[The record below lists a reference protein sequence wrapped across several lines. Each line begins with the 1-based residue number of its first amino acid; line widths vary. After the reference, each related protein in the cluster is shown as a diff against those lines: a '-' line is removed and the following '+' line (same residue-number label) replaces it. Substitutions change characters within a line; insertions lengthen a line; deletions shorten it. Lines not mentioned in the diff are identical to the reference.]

1 MKPDEELLQDDDLLP
16 EMPPPRPVNRKRLSS
31 LLVILASILPILIL
45 YSGNT
50 ENIGRFEVLLLM
62 LILTAIGFAAYL
74 IMRRILG
81 QRLPAAHFAVVFMV
95 LSMNF
100 SLLRSGL
107 ARIMPASGAV
117 WAALAVYLA
126 ALAAVCFLAASKR
139 NAAFWESTGKILGIV
154 LALLTL
160 YNLVL
165 VMPTVIAW
173 TKVGLTRIISPK
185 GQAPLTNVEESY
197 AYDAAPGGGN
207 LYWIILDEC
216 TDEAMMEKYFDYD
229 ASGFTGFLR
238 ETGFSVSSESYSNSN
253 NSKLCAVDGNT
264 LSYFSSEVA
273 RTRDEGHEMPATEIS
288 IARRD
293 GILLPTLQE
302 LGFQLYQCSS
312 HMSHFSM
319 LRQLGDKSFREYLFT
334 STTVDGLSVVDV
346 VKQMSVLS
354 AFSEFSSGE
363 KESRSDRMFNESY
376 RYRVQRVYDYYSD
389 PANLC
394 FQNKTAM
401 FTYILCPHTPF
412 IFDADGN
419 TVPSDHRR
427 DWHDTKYYADQY
439 EYTTSQARMM
449 IENILF
455 VDPSAVIILQGDH
468 GCRGGYF
475 VGEGL
480 EIELQ
485 DQRRIMN
492 AVYFGGEEI
501 DIEGLS
507 AVNTLRL
514 VMTKLGADFPPL
526 PDEGVEPFYYED
538 QIA

>member
-1 MKPDEELLQDDDLLP
+1 MQPDEEILQDDLMP
-16 EMPPPRPVNRKRLSS
+16 EMPPERPVNEKRLSS
-31 LLVILASILPILIL
+31 LLVIFASILPILIL

-50 ENIGRFEVLLLM
+50 ENIGRFEVLILM

-74 IMRRILG
+74 LVRLALK

-107 ARIMPASGAV
+107 AKLLPAG
-117 WAALAVYLA
+117 AALWITLLLYLA
-126 ALAAVCFLAASKR
+126 VLAAVLLLAVKKKCSG
-139 NAAFWESTGKILGIV
+139 FWKSTGKILGIV
-154 LALLTL
+154 LAMLTL
-160 YNLVL
+160 YNLVM
-165 VMPTVIAW
+165 VAPTVIAW

-185 GQAPLTNVEESY
+185 GQAPVVSEEESF
-197 AYDAAPGGGN
+197 AYGAAPGESN
-207 LYWIILDEC
+207 FYWIILDEC

-229 ASGFTGFLR
+229 ASGFTGFLK
-238 ETGFSVSSESYSNSN
+238 EAGFAVSSESYSNSN

-264 LSYFSSEVA
+264 LSYFSAEVA
-273 RTRDEGHEMPATEIS
+273 RTRDEGHEMPATDIS

-293 GILLPTLQE
+293 GILFPTLQG
-302 LGFQLYQCSS
+302 LGFDIYQCSS

-354 AFSEFSSGE
+354 VFSEFSSGE
-363 KESRSDRMFNESY
+363 EESRSDRMFNESY
-376 RYRVQRVYDYYSD
+376 RYRVQRVYDHYAD

-394 FQNKTAM
+394 FANKTAL
-401 FTYILCPHTPF
+401 FSYVLCPHTPF
-412 IFDADGN
+412 IFDAEGN
-419 TVPSDHRR
+419 TVNSDHRR
-427 DWHDTKYYADQY
+427 DWNDTKYYADQY
-439 EYTTSQARMM
+439 KYTTDQARMM
-449 IENILF
+449 IENILS

-480 EIELQ
+480 DVELK

-501 DIEGLS
+501 DIDGLS

-514 VMTKLGADFPPL
+514 VLTKLGADFPQIS
-526 PDEGVEPFYYED
+526 DEDVEPYYYED